1 MGQNPVY
8 QITHEKKDCQF
19 FACLP
24 RIGMQQ
30 ATKRK
35 KKTNGHV
42 DVEKKCQ
49 KKRKTKMKKTF
60 EQN

>member
-35 KKTNGHV
+35 KKLTGMLMLKKNV
-42 DVEKKCQ
+42 KKSEKQ
-49 KKRKTKMKKTF
+49 K
-60 EQN
+60 

>member
-8 QITHEKKDCQF
+8 QITHEKKTANF
-19 FACLP
+19 LLACHAQVCSRQLK
-24 RIGMQQ
+24 G
-30 ATKRK
+30 

-49 KKRKTKMKKTF
+49 KKRKTKMKKIF